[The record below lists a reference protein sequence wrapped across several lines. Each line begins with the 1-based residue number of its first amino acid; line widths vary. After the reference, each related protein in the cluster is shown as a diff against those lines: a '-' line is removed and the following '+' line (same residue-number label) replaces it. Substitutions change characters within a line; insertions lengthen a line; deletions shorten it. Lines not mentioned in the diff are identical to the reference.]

1 MKCFNRNRDGPH
13 KYIPVMCTGFW
24 VDDISKSVLSRSVRG
39 QRPEFILVF
48 EVLAPGRG
56 QAALNIVSGQS
67 TRGWAGHPPG
77 HLACV
82 LLQITPVASLRPER
96 GSEPCAAGWRGVSG
110 TLQGRNL
117 TASEERGPGVGCWQP
132 GLALPGLQQGDMV
145 TLGIKALTPSLL
157 LWSLF

>member
-1 MKCFNRNRDGPH
+1 MKCFNRNRDGLH
-13 KYIPVMCTGFW
+13 KYIPVTCTGFW

-67 TRGWAGHPPG
+67 PPG
-77 HLACV
+77 DLACV

-117 TASEERGPGVGCWQP
+117 TASEERGPGVGCCHP
-132 GLALPGLQQGDMV
+132 GLALPGLQQGDV
-145 TLGIKALTPSLL
+145 DTLGIKALTASLL